1 MLVIFEATKQ
11 IQRRA
16 MELWVERQG
25 QFLGFYLYPFEAILV
40 PSRIL
45 KASPGNIRE
54 QQHYRK
60 PRKRL
65 CELLPWFLATQPPH
79 YS

>member
-25 QFLGFYLYPFEAILV
+25 RFLGFYLYPFEAILV

-54 QQHYRK
+54 QQH
-60 PRKRL
+60 
-65 CELLPWFLATQPPH
+65 
-79 YS
+79 